1 MIAAIAEA
9 RIPSEPGLYLPDW
22 GGMRLEGNSL
32 VTASG
37 FEPLDRFP
45 SVLVATDD

>member
-22 GGMRLEGNSL
+22 GGMRLEGTYL

-37 FEPLDRFP
+37 FVTGLDP
-45 SVLVATDD
+45 SAGG